1 MSCPDNWEAR
11 ARSHIGFFLVL
22 TSNSSNSSPIPQP
35 TVIPMAGAGIHP
47 YHQQWPPAAPAPP
60 PPPVA
65 AGATAAPPPHHP
77 PPILVDNPNR
87 PATDEVFS
95 DWLNFY
101 LDLLR
106 FSFSRSRSIFLYV

>member
-1 MSCPDNWEAR
+1 
-11 ARSHIGFFLVL
+11 
-22 TSNSSNSSPIPQP
+22 
-35 TVIPMAGAGIHP
+35 MAGAGIHP

-106 FSFSRSRSIFLYV
+106 FSFSRSRSIFYMYNKLKNKIFWLSQ